1 MSEQIEASAK
11 TVLLIDISSKI
22 RDYGI
27 TSERPSAAAQ
37 GSGAYC
43 AANKCYT
50 TTEFVLLGLGAVIGG
65 VMVGV
70 IGISWFKYSVGFL
83 NCTTVHSHVNSM
95 RSHGNITLGQT
106 ELFSQQAL

>member
-1 MSEQIEASAK
+1 MSEQLHAS
-11 TVLLIDISSKI
+11 TIILLFLCIFSQI

-70 IGISWFKYSVGFL
+70 IGISWFKYSVGF
-83 NCTTVHSHVNSM
+83 
-95 RSHGNITLGQT
+95 
-106 ELFSQQAL
+106 

>member
-1 MSEQIEASAK
+1 MQFYPLKQHNYPFFRQIRE
-11 TVLLIDISSKI
+11 
-22 RDYGI
+22 YGI

-50 TTEFVLLGLGAVIGG
+50 TTEFVLLGLGAVLGG

-70 IGISWFKYSVGFL
+70 IGISWFKYSVGYLTNYF
-83 NCTTVHSHVNSM
+83 
-95 RSHGNITLGQT
+95 
-106 ELFSQQAL
+106 

>member
-1 MSEQIEASAK
+1 MKLKLFIIN
-11 TVLLIDISSKI
+11 LLLFFRQI

-43 AANKCYT
+43 AANKCFT
-50 TTEFVLLGLGAVIGG
+50 STEFVLLGLGAVIGG

-70 IGISWFKYSVGFL
+70 IGISWFKYSVGLQPLLVSLISPDCIFL
-83 NCTTVHSHVNSM
+83 LHEYCILT
-95 RSHGNITLGQT
+95 
-106 ELFSQQAL
+106 